1 MKSGTSCTVAVQGDC
16 LAQLSQLSASEVD
29 LVYLDPPFFTNR
41 RHFSTT
47 RDRSKSFSFD
57 DLWGGFG
64 EYTEF
69 MALRLKQ
76 VHRVL
81 KDTGSVFVH
90 CDTNAN
96 FILRALLDDIFG
108 RDQFR
113 SEIVWTYKR
122 WSNSARNLLPAHQ
135 TVFFY
140 SKSKAY
146 KFNILFGS
154 YSETTN
160 VDQILQ
166 LRTRDA
172 NGVSAYATDDCGN
185 VVYGNDKK
193 GVPLSDVWAIPFLN
207 PKAKERAGY
216 PTQKP
221 ILLLERI
228 IRLTT
233 DPGDFVVD
241 PFCGSGTTIVAASI
255 LGRRA
260 LGIDTSDEAVNLAN
274 RRVVQPVKTESAL
287 LKKGRVA
294 YATAD
299 LRALGLL
306 EGLDLVPVHRN
317 SGIDAFL
324 KSSNGGSMVPVRVQK
339 EGESITDAATSLA
352 RAAQSKHVSAAILVR
367 TSESA
372 DLLDTSHALPPF
384 MHMVDSTALR
394 IRSSLASPSR
404 NGNAESAAN
413 NSMQRTRYARR

>member
-1 MKSGTSCTVAVQGDC
+1 MSGATSCTIAVQGDC
-16 LAQLSQLSASEVD
+16 LARLSELSTSEVD

-41 RHFSTT
+41 RHSSTT

-57 DLWGGFG
+57 DRWGGFG
-64 EYTEF
+64 EYAEF

-113 SEIVWTYKR
+113 SEVVWTYKR

-135 TVFFY
+135 TIFFY

-146 KFNILFGS
+146 KFNVIFGS

-172 NGVSAYATDDCGN
+172 SGVSAYATDDSGN

-207 PKAKERAGY
+207 PKAKERTGY

-260 LGIDTSDEAVNLAN
+260 LGVDTSDEAVNLAN
-274 RRVVQPVKTESAL
+274 SRVVEPVKTESAL

-306 EGLDLVPVHRN
+306 EGLELVPVHRN

-324 KSSNGGSMVPVRVQK
+324 KSSDGGSMVPVRIQK
-339 EGESITDAATSLA
+339 DGEAIIDAAASLA
-352 RAAQSKHVSAAILVR
+352 RAAQSKHVSAAVLVR

-372 DLLDTSHALPPF
+372 DLLDTSHVLPPF

-404 NGNAESAAN
+404 SGNAESAAN